1 MKFLYSYFSCLY
13 KDIIDII
20 IDYSRPT
27 RYEEINNYLLLI
39 NYKNDYNDEYNRWIR
54 FSKYVKFKDNQFNNN
69 EFRDNRFREINNNWA
84 GGYLLDLMSSGCTL
98 PFGRGSREYFDQYFR
113 EDLKYILKNYD
124 NCLTYPQ
131 GILRCREGISPLGM
145 ACINI
150 NVPISIIDILL
161 KNGANI
167 NDYHYLNGYK
177 IELLKDL
184 NYHIYANNLNR
195 ERTNQIVQIFINNG
209 VSFYFIRSSHYE

>member
-1 MKFLYSYFSCLY
+1 MKFLYSYLSCLY

-27 RYEEINNYLLLI
+27 KYEEITNYLSLL
-39 NYKNDYNDEYNRWIR
+39 NNNENNNAEYNRWIR
-54 FSKYVKFKDNQFNNN
+54 FSKYVKF
-69 EFRDNRFREINNNWA
+69 RDNRFKEIKNNWA

-98 PFGRGSREYFDQYFR
+98 PCGRGSREYFDQYFR

-124 NCLTYPQ
+124 NCLNYPQ
-131 GILRCREGISPLGM
+131 GILRCREEVSPLGM

-177 IELLKDL
+177 IELLTDL
-184 NYHIYANNLNR
+184 NYHIYDNNLNR

-209 VSFYFIRSSHYE
+209 YKSNNL

>member
-27 RYEEINNYLLLI
+27 RYEEINNYLLLLS
-39 NYKNDYNDEYNRWIR
+39 NNENNEYNRWIR
-54 FSKYVKFKDNQFNNN
+54 FSKYVKFKENRSNNN
-69 EFRDNRFREINNNWA
+69 EFRDNKNNWA

-98 PFGRGSREYFDQYFR
+98 TYGRGSREYFDQYFR

-124 NCLTYPQ
+124 NCLNYPY
-131 GILRCREGISPLGM
+131 GILRCREEVSPLGM

-167 NDYHYLNGYK
+167 NDYHYLNVCK
-177 IELLKDL
+177 IELLTDL

-195 ERTNQIVQIFINNG
+195 ERTNQIVQIFIDNGYKRNNL
-209 VSFYFIRSSHYE
+209 

>member
-1 MKFLYSYFSCLY
+1 MKFLYSYLSCLY

-27 RYEEINNYLLLI
+27 KYEEITNYLLLL
-39 NYKNDYNDEYNRWIR
+39 NNNGNNNDEYNRWIR

-69 EFRDNRFREINNNWA
+69 EFRDNKFRDNRFKEIKHNWA

-98 PFGRGSREYFDQYFR
+98 PCGRGSREYFDQYFR

-124 NCLTYPQ
+124 NCLNYPY
-131 GILRCREGISPLGM
+131 GTLRCREEVSPLGM

-161 KNGANI
+161 KNGANV
-167 NDYHYLNGYK
+167 NESHYLNGCK
-177 IELLKDL
+177 IKILNDLK
-184 NYHIYANNLNR
+184 YHVYDDNLNR
-195 ERTNQIVQIFINNG
+195 ERINQIEQIFSDNG
-209 VSFYFIRSSHYE
+209 YN

>member
-1 MKFLYSYFSCLY
+1 MKFLYLYFSCLY

-69 EFRDNRFREINNNWA
+69 EFREINNNWA

-98 PFGRGSREYFDQYFR
+98 QFGRGSREYFDQYFR

-124 NCLTYPQ
+124 NCLNYPQ
-131 GILRCREGISPLGM
+131 GILRCREEVSPLGM

-177 IELLKDL
+177 IELLTDL
-184 NYHIYANNLNR
+184 NYHIYDDNLNR

>member
-54 FSKYVKFKDNQFNNN
+54 FSKYVKFKDNRFNNN
-69 EFRDNRFREINNNWA
+69 EFRDNRFKEINNNWA
-84 GGYLLDLMSSGCTL
+84 GGYLLDLMSSGCTF

-131 GILRCREGISPLGM
+131 GILRGREEVSPLGM

-177 IELLKDL
+177 IELLTDL
-184 NYHIYANNLNR
+184 NYHIYDDNLNR

>member
-1 MKFLYSYFSCLY
+1 MKFLYLYFSCLY

-69 EFRDNRFREINNNWA
+69 EFREINNNWA

-124 NCLTYPQ
+124 NCLNYPQ
-131 GILRCREGISPLGM
+131 GILRCREEVSPLGM

-177 IELLKDL
+177 IELLTDL
-184 NYHIYANNLNR
+184 NYHIYDNNLNR

-209 VSFYFIRSSHYE
+209 YKSNNL

>member
-27 RYEEINNYLLLI
+27 RYEEITNYLSLLS
-39 NYKNDYNDEYNRWIR
+39 NNGNNNDEYNRWIR
-54 FSKYVKFKDNQFNNN
+54 FSKYVKFKNYNNCEN
-69 EFRDNRFREINNNWA
+69 KNNWA

-98 PFGRGSREYFDQYFR
+98 PNGRGSREYFDQYFR

-124 NCLTYPQ
+124 NCLNYPQ
-131 GILRCREGISPLGM
+131 GILRCREEVSPLGM

-177 IELLKDL
+177 IELLTDL
-184 NYHIYANNLNR
+184 NYHIYDDNLNR